1 MAALVT
7 TPVGILITVA
17 LLVLYGG
24 YAIWSAISERSLI
37 FALAA
42 AVAVVACVA
51 TARLL
56 AWSRYLVYLLT
67 AAFIGTW
74 AYSLYVAALVGYFSL
89 FSTSQIVLS
98 LAPGVL
104 LVVLSCF
111 CSFVVFR
118 QFRVSPE
125 RT

>member
-1 MAALVT
+1 MASSVT

-17 LLVLYGG
+17 LLALYGV
-24 YAIWSAISERSLI
+24 YAIWSAFSERSLL

-51 TARLL
+51 TAKLL

-67 AAFIGTW
+67 AAFIGAW
-74 AYSLYVAALVGYFSL
+74 AYSLYAAARVGYFSL
-89 FSTSQIVLS
+89 FSASRIAS
-98 LAPGVL
+98 ALAPAAL
-104 LVVLSCF
+104 LALLSCF
-111 CSFVVFR
+111 CSYAVFR
-118 QFRVSPE
+118 QFRAAPK